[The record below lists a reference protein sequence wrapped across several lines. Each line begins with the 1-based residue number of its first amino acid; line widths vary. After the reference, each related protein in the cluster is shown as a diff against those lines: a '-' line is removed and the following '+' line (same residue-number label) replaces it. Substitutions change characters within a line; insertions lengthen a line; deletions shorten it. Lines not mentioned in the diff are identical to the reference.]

1 MPIKKNIQEKEITL
15 FARKLS
21 RQREVE
27 CGLYLVTDSSV
38 MTGRFGADSRV
49 TLYDVLPSHGST
61 EQPDLLLSQEEGE
74 DAAPESSGWYGEVGV
89 SEGEHVSGSPAQVEI
104 VRQAGHPGGLLLPP
118 HGVGPVQSDDGLAG
132 VADLLAQNYQH

>member
-61 EQPDLLLSQEEGE
+61 EQPDLLLGQEEGE
-74 DAAPESSGWYGEVGV
+74 DAAPEPLG
-89 SEGEHVSGSPAQVEI
+89 
-104 VRQAGHPGGLLLPP
+104 
-118 HGVGPVQSDDGLAG
+118 
-132 VADLLAQNYQH
+132 